1 LERGE
6 VEYSTAKTG
15 GLTAFH
21 NFSNASYSR
30 KQTTNRLASYNL
42 SKSGFLGVKSMELKS
57 VMKCVKESP
66 SKRVY
71 QEKVSCLG
79 FPFLTFMYLL
89 FLALVCFSLGDHH
102 FTCFRV
108 DQSAVNCE
116 VFFKRLL
123 PLPSTTKLYKD
134 VRGAGTKTEIT
145 RDPTE
150 RTTHYDY
157 YVTLKTSAGE
167 QVAWSASSE
176 REAQELARR
185 VQSFVNGTESQLL
198 VYSSKPSV
206 NLIIIFFLFFLLP
219 EEEIFTLIS
228 AGIVT
233 LILAFWCRHLTFDRS
248 LYQIQEEYLTPFG
261 SRGQKT
267 YSFRDVQQVTVQA
280 RTDSDGDTSFSVE
293 VTLQSQ
299 EPLLSIFS
307 SSEREARAEAEK
319 LGQLLGC
326 PVIFLR
332 ETKS

>member
-1 LERGE
+1 
-6 VEYSTAKTG
+6 
-15 GLTAFH
+15 
-21 NFSNASYSR
+21 
-30 KQTTNRLASYNL
+30 
-42 SKSGFLGVKSMELKS
+42 MELKS

-71 QEKVSCLG
+71 QEKVSCP
-79 FPFLTFMYLL
+79 FPFLTFMSLP
-89 FLALVCFSLGDHH
+89 FLALVWFSPGDHH

-116 VFFKRLL
+116 VFFKPLL

-134 VRGAGTKTEIT
+134 VRGAGTKTEIET
-145 RDPTE
+145 DADGD
-150 RTTHYDY
+150 RTAYY
-157 YVTLKTSAGE
+157 YVTLKTPAGE
-167 QVAWSASSE
+167 RKAWSASSE
-176 REAQELARR
+176 SEAQELAWR

-198 VYSSKPSV
+198 VDSDKFDLGDLVIVILLSLIYS
-206 NLIIIFFLFFLLP
+206 LFSLPFLL
-219 EEEIFTLIS
+219 IGVSMLIS
-228 AGIVT
+228 ALWRRRVT
-233 LILAFWCRHLTFDRS
+233 LDSS

-299 EPLLSIFS
+299 KPLLSIS
-307 SSEREARAEAEK
+307 SGGESEARAEAEK
-319 LGQLLGC
+319 LGQFLGC

>member
-1 LERGE
+1 
-6 VEYSTAKTG
+6 
-15 GLTAFH
+15 
-21 NFSNASYSR
+21 
-30 KQTTNRLASYNL
+30 
-42 SKSGFLGVKSMELKS
+42 MELKS

-123 PLPSTTKLYKD
+123 PLPSTTKLYKDVTSTTKLYKD

-267 YSFRDVQQVTVQA
+267 YSFRDVQQVTVHA
-280 RTDSDGDTSFSVE
+280 DSEGFTVK
-293 VTLQSQ
+293 VRLQSQ

-326 PVIFLR
+326 PVIFLQ

>member
-21 NFSNASYSR
+21 NFLNASYSR

-42 SKSGFLGVKSMELKS
+42 SKSGFLGVKSM
-57 VMKCVKESP
+57 KCVKESP

-71 QEKVSCLG
+71 QEEVSCLG
-79 FPFLTFMYLL
+79 PFLTFMSLP
-89 FLALVCFSLGDHH
+89 FLALVWFSLGDHH

-116 VFFKRLL
+116 VFFQPLL
-123 PLPSTTKLYKD
+123 PLPSETTLYEN
-134 VRGAGTKTEIT
+134 VREAGTKTEIET
-145 RDPTE
+145 DE
-150 RTTHYDY
+150 DGDRTTYY
-157 YVTLKTSAGE
+157 YVTLKTPAGE
-167 QVAWSASSE
+167 REAWSASSE
-176 REAQELARR
+176 REAQKLARR

-206 NLIIIFFLFFLLP
+206 DLIIIFSLLFLSP
-219 EEEIFTLIS
+219 GIFTLIS
-228 AGIVT
+228 ALWPYRLT
-233 LILAFWCRHLTFDRS
+233 LDSS
-248 LYQIQEEYLTPFG
+248 LYRIQEEYLTPFG
-261 SRGQKT
+261 LREQKT
-267 YSFRDVQQVTVQA
+267 YSFRDVQQVTVHA
-280 RTDSDGDTSFSVE
+280 DSEGFTVK

-299 EPLLSIFS
+299 KPLLSIFS

-319 LGQLLGC
+319 LGQFLGC

>member
-1 LERGE
+1 
-6 VEYSTAKTG
+6 
-15 GLTAFH
+15 
-21 NFSNASYSR
+21 
-30 KQTTNRLASYNL
+30 
-42 SKSGFLGVKSMELKS
+42 
-57 VMKCVKESP
+57 MKCVEESHN
-66 SKRVY
+66 KLVY
-71 QEKVSCLG
+71 QEKKVSCLG
-79 FPFLTFMYLL
+79 PFLTFMFLP
-89 FLALVCFSLGDHH
+89 FLALEWFSLGDRH

-116 VFFKRLL
+116 VFFQPLL
-123 PLPSTTKLYKD
+123 PLPSTTELYKD

-145 RDPTE
+145 RVKRNPAKGTG
-150 RTTHYDY
+150 TTHYKYY

-167 QVAWSASSE
+167 QIAWSASSE

-206 NLIIIFFLFFLLP
+206 ALMIIISLLVLSP
-219 EEEIFTLIS
+219 GIFTLIS
-228 AGIVT
+228 ALWRRRVT
-233 LILAFWCRHLTFDRS
+233 LDSS

-299 EPLLSIFS
+299 KPLLSIFS

-319 LGQLLGC
+319 LGQLLGR
-326 PVIFLR
+326 PVILL
-332 ETKS
+332 ETKKIGLLNRIAKGT